1 MLIIHRKKRE
11 QIKITH
17 SSKDVEYNLEIS
29 NYNPLLRTA
38 HILINNEQVTLNM
51 NTDEFVYQ
59 IEDML
64 LILYKV
70 DRGVKLGIK
79 AGQEWKIE
87 RL

>member
-38 HILINNEQVTLNM
+38 HILINNDTVSMSM
-51 NTDEFVYQ
+51 NDDTFVKE

-70 DRGVKLGIK
+70 DRGIKLGIK
-79 AGQEWKIE
+79 ASKEWRIE

>member
-11 QIKITH
+11 QIRIKH

-38 HILINNEQVTLNM
+38 HVLINNEQVTLNM
-51 NTDEFVYQ
+51 NTDEFVY
-59 IEDML
+59 ELENML
-64 LILYKV
+64 IILYNV

-79 AGQEWKIE
+79 AGQEWRIE

>member
-38 HILINNEQVTLNM
+38 HILINNDTVSMSM
-51 NTDEFVYQ
+51 NDDTFVKE
-59 IEDML
+59 IDDML
-64 LILYKV
+64 LILYSV
-70 DRGVKLGIK
+70 DRGVKIGIK
-79 AGQEWKIE
+79 ASKEWRIE